1 MAESIFNR
9 ISRILTASVEDSV
22 DRLEQAGGEAV
33 MREAIREADRAVDRV
48 AAEREAAL
56 ARRLQAAR
64 QQALLA
70 KRIEALTEKARFALE
85 SGREDLAEAALSQQF
100 DFEAQAVTLAE
111 AQVEAQAEE
120 ARIEEGLA
128 ALKARKAQMEDTLS
142 AYRQARTEAA
152 GGSSSAERSAERQV
166 DAAEQAF
173 ARAMTGAGAPVRADA
188 ASLRG
193 VAEIDVLQRRA
204 AIAER
209 LAALKAARA
218 A

>member
-56 ARRLQAAR
+56 ARRLQVAR
-64 QQALLA
+64 HQALLT

-85 SGREDLAEAALSQQF
+85 SGREDLAEAALSQQL
-100 DFEAQAVTLAE
+100 DFEAQAATLAE

-120 ARIEEGLA
+120 VRIEEGLA

-142 AYRQARTEAA
+142 AYQQARTEAA
-152 GGSSSAERSAERQV
+152 GGGSAERSAERQV

-173 ARAMTGAGAPVRADA
+173 ARAMAGAGAPARADA

-193 VAEIDVLQRRA
+193 VAEIDVLQRRMV
-204 AIAER
+204 IAER
-209 LAALKAARA
+209 LAALKASRA